1 MISIQCYYL
10 VSLNLKFELVF
21 HAHIIQIPAFF
32 NISILSVKESISF
45 DINLIKDN
53 QVKWRML
60 KVPPLKFLVLHF
72 SILQNRPDRGPLM
85 CSKYVQKSSK
95 IS

>member
-1 MISIQCYYL
+1 MILIWCYYL

-32 NISILSVKESISF
+32 NISILSEKETISF

-53 QVKWRML
+53 QFKWRML
-60 KVPPLKFLVLHF
+60 KEPPLKSLVLHF
-72 SILQNRPDRGPLM
+72 Q
-85 CSKYVQKSSK
+85 SSK
-95 IS
+95 IDPTEGR